1 MLFQLT
7 TYASKERWMKRRH
20 VVGTAALAMVLGS
33 PLAAPLAQDAAGTP
47 SVGERVL
54 GDPAAPVTIIE
65 YSSLTC
71 PHCAAFHADT
81 LPALKERFVDT
92 GQAKIVY
99 RDFPLDQN
107 ALNAAVIAHCAG
119 PDRYFAFLDA
129 LFASQSRWARSEDP
143 TESLIQLAGLGGLS
157 RDTAEACLA
166 SEAMQDAV
174 LQVRLDG
181 QEEFQISSTPSFIIN
196 GEMMTG
202 NQSIDEFATLIEAAT
217 P

>member
-1 MLFQLT
+1 M
-7 TYASKERWMKRRH
+7 RRRY
-20 VVGTAALAMVLGS
+20 VVGTVALAMALAS
-33 PLAAPLAQDAAGTP
+33 PLSAPWAQDAVDTP

-54 GDPAAPVTIIE
+54 GDAEAPVTIIE

-71 PHCAAFHADT
+71 PHCAAFHTDT

-107 ALNAAVIAHCAG
+107 ALNAAVLAHCAG
-119 PDRYFAFLDA
+119 PERYFAFLEA
-129 LFASQSRWARSEDP
+129 MFASQPRWAQSDDP
-143 TESLIQLAGLGGLS
+143 TESLIQLAGLGGLP
-157 RDTAEACLA
+157 RDEAEACLA
-166 SEAMQDAV
+166 SEEMQNAV

-181 QEEFQISSTPSFIIN
+181 QEEYEISSTPSFIIN

-202 NQSIDEFATLIEAAT
+202 NQSIDEFATVIEAAT